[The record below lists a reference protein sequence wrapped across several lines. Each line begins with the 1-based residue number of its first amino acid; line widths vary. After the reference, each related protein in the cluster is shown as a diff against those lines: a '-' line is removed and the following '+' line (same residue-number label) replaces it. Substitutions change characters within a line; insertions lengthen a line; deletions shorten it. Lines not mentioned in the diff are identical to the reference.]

1 MAQPS
6 RSVSLPIPLYFQPE
20 DKAYCGPTAARMILA
35 YFGIRKSLRA
45 IVSGMPVSKRHG
57 MFHTAL
63 GEYFLELGF
72 SVTIKLFDPEFRCD
86 FLYLGEPD
94 VNKVIRRW
102 CAKKP
107 NNRFRASLRYF
118 IDAGGVLIRVYF
130 DHSIT
135 KNVLRC
141 DVFDTGIGISQEQ
154 INRLFHAFDQADGS
168 VARQFGGT
176 GLGLAISRQLIELMG
191 GEIGLISAPGNG
203 STARLSQPKGRCGA
217 EIRIRETSA
226 RFPAFSVST
235 FAN

>member
-86 FLYLGEPD
+86 FLYLEEPD

-118 IDAGGVLIRVYF
+118 IDAGGVLIPRPVTEA
-130 DHSIT
+130 DIRDAMEKKHASILNINPT
-135 KNVLRC
+135 LLSGAKREGEWGHYVVPVRLTDSHITVNDPACGRMEHLIPNMMLALYRWSAA
-141 DVFDTGIGISQEQ
+141 GIFIS
-154 INRLFHAFDQADGS
+154 
-168 VARQFGGT
+168 
-176 GLGLAISRQLIELMG
+176 
-191 GEIGLISAPGNG
+191 
-203 STARLSQPKGRCGA
+203 PK
-217 EIRIRETSA
+217 
-226 RFPAFSVST
+226 
-235 FAN
+235 